1 MQGLGKV
8 VEISAYDA
16 FDFSSITGANYLL
29 NRVGVSMKGRNET
42 FIHRAVFQEN
52 SYIYSPGLFG
62 RDEFLTL
69 QEENSADQLMK
80 LYPTVFS
87 GNKYIL
93 IFSINEGASSNI
105 DSKIYNEIEELGYN
119 PSDFLLYKL
128 FKSGQSQESLYEY
141 FTANY
146 FINKGYIVENQ
157 SPWFQQNYFYKGE
170 RLNGGIPD
178 FSAFIT
184 PAYQELIRK
193 GIVTKEK
200 GILINKIPVIKN
212 FIKLK
217 DVKSNDIRNYELI
230 IGEVKSDKS
239 SLDQA
244 KRQMNKY
251 AKVELANKIYSI
263 IPNCSDN
270 GLNSFGELFLN
281 NHKIVL
287 KESKVHLST
296 NVKSQKI
303 DNEWINTNIKL
314 NLLGNVHFQKLV
326 EKLEAKYSLSRK
338 EVQSFHL
345 VDYAYNST
353 FNEILRYI

>member
-1 MQGLGKV
+1 MFLEKNNILEIFKNLQCSIIELQGLGKV

-217 DVKSNDIRNYELI
+217 DVKSNEDR
-230 IGEVKSDKS
+230 KS
-239 SLDQA
+239 
-244 KRQMNKY
+244 
-251 AKVELANKIYSI
+251 V
-263 IPNCSDN
+263 
-270 GLNSFGELFLN
+270 
-281 NHKIVL
+281 V
-287 KESKVHLST
+287 
-296 NVKSQKI
+296 
-303 DNEWINTNIKL
+303 
-314 NLLGNVHFQKLV
+314 
-326 EKLEAKYSLSRK
+326 
-338 EVQSFHL
+338 
-345 VDYAYNST
+345 
-353 FNEILRYI
+353 